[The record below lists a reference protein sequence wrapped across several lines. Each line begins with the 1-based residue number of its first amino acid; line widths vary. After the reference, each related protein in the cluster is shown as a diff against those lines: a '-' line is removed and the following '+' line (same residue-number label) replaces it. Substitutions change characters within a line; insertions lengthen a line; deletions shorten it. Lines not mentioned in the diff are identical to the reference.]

1 MLIKHAVLQRI
12 ASGEVDTLYR
22 KQKRP
27 TVKVGGTLRTQIGVL
42 DILAVDA
49 IDIADIAERD
59 AERAGFASI
68 DEVTASLA
76 AKAEGT
82 IYRVRVGLGGPDP
95 RIALRESD
103 RLTDAELDDITTRL
117 GRIDRASARG
127 AWTLTV
133 MRLLDEHP
141 HVRAPELADSLGL
154 ETAPFKND
162 VRKLKELGLTISFSP
177 GYELSPRGRA
187 VLLHLEQGCDGPA
200 GTT

>member
-1 MLIKHAVLQRI
+1 MLIKHAELQRI

-27 TVKVGGTLRTQIGVL
+27 TVKAGGTLRTRIGML
-42 DILAVDA
+42 DIFAVDPIELA
-49 IDIADIAERD
+49 GITERD
-59 AERAGFASI
+59 AKRAGFDSVDA
-68 DEVTASLA
+68 VAASLA

-103 RLTDAELDDITTRL
+103 QLSDTELDGITTRL
-117 GRIDRASARG
+117 ERLDRASSRG

-133 MRLLDEHP
+133 LRLLDERP
-141 HVRAPELADSLGL
+141 HVRAPELAASLGL

-177 GYELSPRGRA
+177 GYELSPRGSA
-187 VLLHLEQGCDGPA
+187 VLRHIEARL
-200 GTT
+200 